1 MTYDAPEVPM
11 AEQVSPTR
19 STLLAKRD
27 QKRLAIQ
34 GADLLKNKRDA
45 LIAEFFA
52 LVKDSLSAREALQNA
67 AKEAYFRI
75 LLAKSFDGPE
85 AVESLSLSGGST
97 EVGLQ
102 VESLY
107 GVKVPRINPPQS
119 NGELSFSPI
128 GVGPSTLEAAR
139 QFRALAGAILQVA
152 NTENRLRKIGEEI
165 KKTSRR
171 VNALEQITIP
181 EINEQIKF
189 VSDTLDQRALEEVTT
204 LKRIKKKIEL
214 RNATERGE
222 VRADL
227 EVGAGL

>member
-1 MTYDAPEVPM
+1 M

-27 QKRLAIQ
+27 QRRLALQ

-52 LVKDSLSAREALQNA
+52 LVKDSLAAREALQNA
-67 AKEAYFRI
+67 AKEAYFKL

-85 AVESLSLSGGST
+85 TVEALASGGDST
-97 EVGLQ
+97 ITVGLT

-107 GVKVPRINPPQS
+107 GVKVPKVGQAQLGQGLP
-119 NGELSFSPI
+119 FSPI
-128 GVGPSTLEAAR
+128 GVGSSTLEAAA
-139 QFRALAGAILQVA
+139 QFRALAEAIIAVA
-152 NTENRLRKIGEEI
+152 NTENRLRRIGEEI

-171 VNALEQITIP
+171 VNALEQISIP

-204 LKRIKKKIEL
+204 LKRIKAKIAMRDALEEG
-214 RNATERGE
+214 RVSAE
-222 VRADL
+222 L

>member
-1 MTYDAPEVPM
+1 M

-52 LVKDSLSAREALQNA
+52 LVQDSLKARESLGAA
-67 AKEAYFRI
+67 AKDAYFG
-75 LLAKSFDGPE
+75 LLIAKAFDTPE
-85 AVESLSLSGGST
+85 AVESLSST
-97 EVGLQ
+97 PLNVHME

-107 GVKVPRINPPQS
+107 GVKVPRISAPES
-119 NGELSFSPI
+119 GGGLSFSPI
-128 GVGPSTLEAAR
+128 GVGAKTLEAATS
-139 QFRALAGAILQVA
+139 FRDLSDAIMMVA
-152 NTENRLRKIGEEI
+152 NTENRLRRIGEEI
-165 KKTSRR
+165 KKTNRR
-171 VNALEQITIP
+171 VNALEQISIP

-204 LKRIKKKIEL
+204 LKRIKAKIEQREAQEL
-214 RNATERGE
+214 GIVSA
-222 VRADL
+222 AL
-227 EVGAGL
+227 EKGAGL

>member
-1 MTYDAPEVPM
+1 M

-19 STLLAKRD
+19 STLLEKRE

-52 LVKDSLSAREALQNA
+52 LVQDSLKAREALNA
-67 AKEAYFRI
+67 AAKDAYFG
-75 LLAKSFDGPE
+75 LLIAKAFDTPE
-85 AVESLSLSGGST
+85 AVESLSST
-97 EVGLQ
+97 PINVHMEI
-102 VESLY
+102 ESLY
-107 GVKVPRINPPQS
+107 GVKVPNISAPES
-119 NGELSFSPI
+119 ASGLSFSPI
-128 GVGPSTLEAAR
+128 GVGAKTLEAATA
-139 QFRALAGAILQVA
+139 FRKLSEAIMAVA

-165 KKTSRR
+165 KKTNRR

-204 LKRIKKKIEL
+204 LKRIKAKIEMREAQEL
-214 RNATERGE
+214 GIISA
-222 VRADL
+222 AL
-227 EVGAGL
+227 EKGAGL

>member
-1 MTYDAPEVPM
+1 M

-52 LVKDSLSAREALQNA
+52 LVQDSLKARESLNGA
-67 AKEAYFRI
+67 AKDAYFG
-75 LLAKSFDGPE
+75 LLIAKAFDTPE
-85 AVESLSLSGGST
+85 AVESLSST
-97 EVGLQ
+97 PLNVHME

-107 GVKVPRINPPQS
+107 GVKVPKISAPES
-119 NGELSFSPI
+119 GGGLSFSPI
-128 GVGPSTLEAAR
+128 GVGAKTLEAATAFR
-139 QFRALAGAILQVA
+139 QLSEAINMVA

-165 KKTSRR
+165 KKTNRR
-171 VNALEQITIP
+171 VNALEQISIP

-204 LKRIKKKIEL
+204 LKRIKAKIEQREAQEL
-214 RNATERGE
+214 GIVSA
-222 VRADL
+222 AL
-227 EVGAGL
+227 EKGAGL

>member
-1 MTYDAPEVPM
+1 M

-97 EVGLQ
+97 EVGLE

-107 GVKVPRINPPQS
+107 GVKVPRINPPQM

>member
-1 MTYDAPEVPM
+1 M

-19 STLLAKRD
+19 STLLEKRD

-52 LVKDSLSAREALQNA
+52 LVQDSLKAREALNGA
-67 AKEAYFRI
+67 AKDAYFG
-75 LLAKSFDGPE
+75 LLIAKAFDTPE
-85 AVESLSLSGGST
+85 AVETLSST
-97 EVGLQ
+97 PIGVKMEI
-102 VESLY
+102 ESLY
-107 GVKVPRINPPQS
+107 GVKVPNISAPES
-119 NGELSFSPI
+119 GGLSFSPI
-128 GVGPSTLEAAR
+128 GVGAKTLEAATA
-139 QFRALAGAILQVA
+139 FRKLSEAIIAVA

-165 KKTSRR
+165 KKTNRR

-204 LKRIKKKIEL
+204 LKRIKAKIEQREAQEL
-214 RNATERGE
+214 GIISA
-222 VRADL
+222 AL
-227 EVGAGL
+227 EKGAGL